1 MKNKKS
7 IFSKI
12 KESRFLKVMFARKSV
27 VFCTIILLLL
37 LLSSVFAPLIAPYDP
52 LKQDLRSSL
61 AGVSPEH
68 IFGTDEIGRDIF
80 SRILYGGRI
89 SFAVGFGSVLF
100 AAVGGIVLGLF
111 AAMMGGMVEIVIMR
125 IMDAV
130 SSIPGMVL
138 AMFMSAIM
146 GKGIINVC
154 VSLGLCLLPQ
164 FCRVTRAQALLVRQ
178 SDYIIAGT
186 LCGASQMVNTIK
198 HVLPHCISLNIVTA
212 SMSIGAAIIT
222 EASLSFLGLGINPP
236 APSWGGMINAGYTYL
251 SSNPII
257 AIVPGIF
264 IMVVVLCANFVG
276 DAVRDAMDPKLRG
289 TLAKAGKKHKIVR
302 KKATAQEGE

>member
-1 MKNKKS
+1 MKENNG
-7 IFSKI
+7 IFTKI
-12 KESRFLKVMFARKSV
+12 RKSRFLKVMFARKSV
-27 VFCTIILLLL
+27 IFCTIVLVLL
-37 LLSSVFAPLIAPYDP
+37 LLSAFFAPLIAPYDP
-52 LKQDLRSSL
+52 LKQDLRNSL
-61 AGVSPEH
+61 VGMSPKH
-68 IFGTDEIGRDIF
+68 IFGTDEVGRDIL

-100 AAVGGIVLGLF
+100 AAVGGIVLGLT
-111 AAMMGGMVEIVIMR
+111 AAMVRGSVEVVIMR

-130 SSIPGMVL
+130 SSIPGLIL
-138 AMFMSAIM
+138 AMFMSVIL
-146 GKGIINVC
+146 GKGILNVC
-154 VSLGLCLLPQ
+154 ISLGLCLLPQ

-178 SDYIIAGT
+178 SDYIIAGV
-186 LCGASQMVNTIK
+186 LCGASKMVNTIK

-236 APSWGGMINAGYTYL
+236 TPSWGGMINSGYAYL

-264 IMVVVLCANFVG
+264 IMIVVLCANFVG

-289 TLAKAGKKHKIVR
+289 TLVKAGNKRKSLKKK
-302 KKATAQEGE
+302 TA